1 VADAALSAL
10 QNLATAEL
18 ILHLLLGIT
27 IGLVIGLL
35 PGLGGVV
42 GMSLFLPFLFGMDP
56 FVGMAMLVGFAA
68 VGQTS
73 DTYPSVL
80 LGVPGSAGSQATIL
94 DGYALARQGQAAR
107 ALGASFSASMIG
119 GVFGAI
125 ALLAVITVARPLVQ
139 ALGSPELFMLTVLGI
154 ATVGVLVRGDA
165 LLGLLSALIGIMIG
179 TIGGAP
185 ATPEYR
191 YTFDSLYLWDGVPL
205 VAVAMGLFALP
216 EVLTL
221 LVHRI
226 RIAGRAE
233 LEDGLFEGFR
243 ETLRHKGLVLR
254 SSLLGTGI
262 GAVPGM
268 GGSVVDWMAYG
279 VAQQTARDNSQFGRG
294 DIRGVIAPES
304 ANNAKEGGTL
314 MPTLILGIPGSGTS
328 AVLLGGLILM
338 GLTPG
343 PSMLAENLDVTLTV
357 VWALVLANIAATTV
371 CFFLSKP
378 ISRITLIPAQILAP
392 FLLVLFFAA
401 TYQSTEHWGDILS
414 VIAIGLVGFAMKLVG
429 WPRAPA
435 LIGFVLAANL
445 ERYLHLSIS
454 RYQYEWMTF
463 PAVLTIGA
471 LVVLMA
477 TGGPIFRYYQS
488 SGDREKGTAS

>member
-1 VADAALSAL
+1 MGDAAFSAL
-10 QNLATAEL
+10 ENLASIDL
-18 ILHLLLGIT
+18 LLHLFLGIT

-119 GVFGAI
+119 GVFGAFS
-125 ALLAVITVARPLVQ
+125 LLAVITVARPLVQ

-154 ATVGVLVRGDA
+154 ATVGVLVRGDP
-165 LLGLLSALIGIMIG
+165 LLGLLSALFGIMIG

-191 YTFDSLYLWDGVPL
+191 YVFGSLYLWDGVPL
-205 VAVAMGLFALP
+205 VAVAMGLFAIP

-221 LVHRI
+221 LVNRI
-226 RIAGRAE
+226 RIAGKAE
-233 LEDGLFEGFR
+233 LEGGMFDGFR

-279 VAQQTARDNSQFGRG
+279 IAQQTSRDSSQFGKG

-357 VWALVLANIAATTV
+357 VWALVIANVVATTV
-371 CFFLSKP
+371 CFFLSHP

-392 FLLVLFFAA
+392 FLIVLFFAA
-401 TYQSTEHWGDILS
+401 SYQATNNWGDIFS
-414 VIAIGLVGFAMKLVG
+414 VLVIGLLGFAMKLVG

-454 RYQYEWMTF
+454 RYEFSWLLF
-463 PAVLTIGA
+463 PPVLVIGF
-471 LVVLMA
+471 LVFLMA
-477 TGGPIFRYYQS
+477 LGGPLYRYYQA
-488 SGDREKGTAS
+488 SGTGGK